1 MASGRTLH
9 VRCTT
14 WDQVE
19 VFHTRKL
26 RRGKLLSMKVP
37 FHSDRGAA
45 VTLNLELPNRVVIAI
60 DGTVLKSSPVEADPK
75 AAKTEAGKTWL
86 EVELIG
92 FTEEIVAQIRRMA
105 AGLPPEPE
113 AVPELAPEPTFPPP
127 VARAR
132 RASTSQSAIP
142 RGPESA
148 APSGPQ
154 SAAPSGPQSVTPSGP
169 QSAAPSGPQSV
180 TPSGPQS
187 AAVSGPQG
195 AVPTTL
201 ENRAPSGPQRAAN
214 DPPADERAVFQQLT
228 AELRRLRTLAV
239 HEVLGV
245 ARDADAE
252 EIRLGWMGLMRRYHP
267 DLVARRNA
275 PAITH
280 LAEELT
286 ILANR
291 AYDRLRVA
299 LVAEGRATSV
309 GPALTTPPGWLVGF
323 DDISSTA
330 SSLRAKLAQTLPSG
344 GNAPPVEPVL
354 PPAPPAEGGEA
365 FEQRARVMLGD
376 GDADN
381 AQEVLAAALCVY
393 PRSRPLRSLYYV
405 ASAISALGKG
415 EVMLATSQL
424 ETALAHHEACHEAA
438 ALLELLRRPNTP
450 VADDEM
456 KRLFR

>member
-1 MASGRTLH
+1 MAAGRTLH

-14 WDQVE
+14 WEQVE

-37 FHSDRGAA
+37 FPCEPGTA
-45 VTLNLELPNRVVIAI
+45 VTLNLELPNQVVIVIEGA
-60 DGTVLKSSPVEADPK
+60 VQKASPVEPDPSAPRATAD
-75 AAKTEAGKTWL
+75 AGKTWL
-86 EVELIG
+86 EVELVG
-92 FTEEIVAQIRRMA
+92 FTEEVIARIRRMA
-105 AGLPPEPE
+105 AGEATDPQPPI
-113 AVPELAPEPTFPPP
+113 AVPRPGRITASQLA
-127 VARAR
+127 
-132 RASTSQSAIP
+132 
-142 RGPESA
+142 GDD
-148 APSGPQ
+148 
-154 SAAPSGPQSVTPSGP
+154 
-169 QSAAPSGPQSV
+169 
-180 TPSGPQS
+180 
-187 AAVSGPQG
+187 
-195 AVPTTL
+195 L
-201 ENRAPSGPQRAAN
+201 
-214 DPPADERAVFQQLT
+214 PADERLVFQQLS
-228 AELRRLRTLAV
+228 AELRRLRSVAV

-245 ARDADAE
+245 PRDADAE
-252 EIRLGWMGLMRRYHP
+252 QIRVGWMELVRRHHP

-309 GPALTTPPGWLVGF
+309 GPALAPPPGWLVGF
-323 DDISSTA
+323 DDISSTG
-330 SSLRAKLAQTLPSG
+330 SILRAKLAASLSQE
-344 GNAPPVEPVL
+344 GNAAPAL
-354 PPAPPAEGGEA
+354 PIAAPAASQVQGGEA
-365 FEQRARVMLGD
+365 FELRARAMLGD

-424 ETALAHHEACHEAA
+424 ETALAHHELCVEAST
-438 ALLELLRRPNTP
+438 LLELLRRPTP
-450 VADDEM
+450 PVTSDEM
-456 KRLFR
+456 KGLFR

>member
-1 MASGRTLH
+1 VAAARTLH

-37 FHSDRGAA
+37 FRADPGAE
-45 VTLNLELPNRVVIAI
+45 VTLNLELPNQVGIVIAGI
-60 DGTVLKSSPVEADPK
+60 VVKSSPVEPDPK
-75 AAKTEAGKTWL
+75 APQGKSDAGKTWL
-86 EVELIG
+86 EVELVG
-92 FTEEIVAQIRRMA
+92 FTEEVLGRIRTMA
-105 AGLPPEPE
+105 SGGSDPGAPPS
-113 AVPELAPEPTFPPP
+113 AP
-127 VARAR
+127 RAASE
-132 RASTSQSAIP
+132 RADST
-142 RGPESA
+142 
-148 APSGPQ
+148 
-154 SAAPSGPQSVTPSGP
+154 
-169 QSAAPSGPQSV
+169 
-180 TPSGPQS
+180 
-187 AAVSGPQG
+187 
-195 AVPTTL
+195 
-201 ENRAPSGPQRAAN
+201 RATRPPQRAMTPPVIVPQ
-214 DPPADERAVFQQLT
+214 PPAAGDELDDDERVVFQHLT
-228 AELRRLRTLAV
+228 TELRRLRSVAV

-252 EIRLGWMGLMRRYHP
+252 AIRRGWMDLMRRHHP

-299 LVAEGRATSV
+299 LVAEGRATSI
-309 GPALTTPPGWLVGF
+309 GPALTPPPGWLVGF
-323 DDISSTA
+323 DDISSTG
-330 SSLRAKLAQTLPSG
+330 SIMRTKFAQTLQNG
-344 GNAPPVEPVL
+344 GNAPQVETIPPPVSQVH
-354 PPAPPAEGGEA
+354 GGEA
-365 FEQRARVMLGD
+365 FELRARAMLGD

-405 ASAISALGKG
+405 ASAISALSKG
-415 EVMLATSQL
+415 ERMLATSQL
-424 ETALAHHEACHEAA
+424 ETALAHHESCTEAA
-438 ALLELLRRPNTP
+438 AILELLRRPNAA
-450 VADDEM
+450 VMNDEM

>member
-1 MASGRTLH
+1 MASARTLH

-37 FHSDRGAA
+37 FHSDPGSE
-45 VTLNLELPNRVVIAI
+45 VTLNLELPNQVVIVI
-60 DGTVLKSSPVEADPK
+60 EGTVLKSSPVEPDPK
-75 AAKTEAGKTWL
+75 ASKPEIGKTWL
-86 EVELIG
+86 EVELAG
-92 FTEEIVAQIRRMA
+92 FTEEVIGRIRRMA
-105 AGLPPEPE
+105 AGDGEP
-113 AVPELAPEPTFPPP
+113 VPTRPVRITGEHATFDPASASSP
-127 VARAR
+127 RATGATGA
-132 RASTSQSAIP
+132 ASAGSSA
-142 RGPESA
+142 SA
-148 APSGPQ
+148 E
-154 SAAPSGPQSVTPSGP
+154 
-169 QSAAPSGPQSV
+169 
-180 TPSGPQS
+180 
-187 AAVSGPQG
+187 G
-195 AVPTTL
+195 AVH
-201 ENRAPSGPQRAAN
+201 APRDATRGGVNGPALPVQGGREGPPSV
-214 DPPADERAVFQQLT
+214 DDLPADERALFQHLT
-228 AELRRLRTLAV
+228 SELRRLRSVAV

-245 ARDADAE
+245 ARDADTE
-252 EIRLGWMGLMRRYHP
+252 EIRRGWMDLVRRHHP

-275 PAITH
+275 PAISH

-309 GPALTTPPGWLVGF
+309 GPALSPPPGWLVGF
-323 DDISSTA
+323 DDISSTG
-330 SSLRAKLAQTLPSG
+330 SILRAKLAQSLQTE
-344 GNAPPVEPVL
+344 GNAPPVEPIA
-354 PPAPPAEGGEA
+354 PAPSSQVQGGEA
-365 FEQRARVMLGD
+365 FEQRARAMLSE

-424 ETALAHHEACHEAA
+424 ETALAHHEQCVEAA
-438 ALLELLRRPNTP
+438 AILELLRRSSAP
-450 VADDEM
+450 VANDEM